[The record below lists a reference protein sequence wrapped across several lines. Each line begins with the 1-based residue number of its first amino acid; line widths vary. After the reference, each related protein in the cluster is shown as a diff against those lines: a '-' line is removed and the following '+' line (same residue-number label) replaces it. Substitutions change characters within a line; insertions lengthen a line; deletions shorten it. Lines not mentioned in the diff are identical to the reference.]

1 MEISKENLKEF
12 AEGTFIMGYDPNQYR
27 ICPDD
32 LDDHISKG
40 LKKLRGSF
48 EMCVTKYSSGF
59 RGIRQF
65 SDEFDTDAM
74 ENAFGD
80 MTEDFIVNFING
92 EQGYNLTLKQAMR
105 VLAYSDIGARA
116 IGILDIDEPV
126 YILTDGGTKKVKLTD
141 ADAAFLCTTFIETD
155 IVYKDIAPR
164 LIKIFNSTKDYNE
177 FSRELV
183 DVSSAK
189 YTINDLLDKPVE
201 CTMALTSLLGIPIQP
216 LFKYKFYEACDNY
229 LYEYSK

>member
-1 MEISKENLKEF
+1 MEISKDMIKDLTD
-12 AEGTFIMGYDPNQYR
+12 GTFIMGYDPNQYR
-27 ICPDD
+27 ICPKDI
-32 LDDHISKG
+32 DDHISKG
-40 LKKLRGSF
+40 LKKLRGTF
-48 EMCVTKYSSGF
+48 EMCVTKYSTGF
-59 RGIRQF
+59 HGMRKF
-65 SDEFDTDAM
+65 TDEFDTDSM
-74 ENAFGD
+74 EEAFGD
-80 MTEDFIVNFING
+80 MTEDFIINFING

-105 VLAYSDIGARA
+105 VLAYSGIGARA

-126 YILTDGGTKKVKLTD
+126 YILVDDNKKKIKLTD

-155 IVYKDIAPR
+155 IVYKDIAPK
-164 LIKIFNSTKDYNE
+164 LIKIFNSIKSYDE
-177 FSRELV
+177 FSRDLV

-189 YTINDLLDKPVE
+189 YTINDLLDRPVE